1 MITDCNIEEPAG
13 NSCIVVRNV
22 LTTVNVDTASSGMEG
37 KKELRLAGLKDAHSF
52 KRLVWAMKRAQ
63 GGNQLN
69 PRILQQATLASDDA
83 ETASNS
89 DENVSTLLRE
99 IRDELRQNNGP
110 LRGLKPSGSDSGEA
124 QFI

>member
-37 KKELRLAGLKDAHSF
+37 KKELRLAGLKDSHSF

-63 GGNQLN
+63 GGNHLN

-83 ETASNS
+83 ETASN
-89 DENVSTLLRE
+89 ENVSTLLRE